1 MLTGLLTGRSS
12 PNRKSQFP
20 TCEEGETGCSR
31 LRAHAHR
38 PVSRGVSFGQMTAWP
53 MRSPAVR
60 CELQR
65 GWNSAI
71 LGEMSVWRLRG
82 RSSWRFSLSMWS
94 PATSPSHLSLPGH
107 QEVLDC
113 QAESAAVT
121 VIQPE
126 SSLHRVTPLMTIRE
140 SPTTAD
146 PSGPCRERRAPRWR
160 SPALP
165 VAWASLIDRCQQQH
179 RGAIWPVG
187 ACRRLVDSCGDGSL
201 ELGGLGVE
209 AVG

>member
-1 MLTGLLTGRSS
+1 VLTGLLTGRSS

-31 LRAHAHR
+31 LRALAHR
-38 PVSRGVSFGQMTAWP
+38 PVSRGVSFGQTTARP

-60 CELQR
+60 CELRR

-71 LGEMSVWRLRG
+71 LGEMVGLALARTVE
-82 RSSWRFSLSMWS
+82 
-94 PATSPSHLSLPGH
+94 PALF
-107 QEVLDC
+107 
-113 QAESAAVT
+113 AVN
-121 VIQPE
+121 VE
-126 SSLHRVTPLMTIRE
+126 SSDVAFSPIAAWTSRGLGLPSGIRRSHSDSAVITASSSHSADDDPQRGGASGVILRE

-165 VAWASLIDRCQQQH
+165 VAWASLIGRCQQQH

-187 ACRRLVDSCGDGSL
+187 ACRRLG
-201 ELGGLGVE
+201 
-209 AVG
+209 